1 MKPIKAEPTIFVIFG
16 GTGDLN
22 ARKITPALFH
32 LYLDNWLPEK
42 FKIIG
47 SGRTKLTDDAFRAK
61 LLDAINEFSR
71 SGKPDQ
77 KKWKQFAE
85 HIFYTPS
92 DVNDAASFKVFG
104 ECIQEQEKEWG
115 VKANIIYYLA

>member
-1 MKPIKAEPTIFVIFG
+1 MKQIKTEPTIFVIFG

-47 SGRTKLTDDAFRAK
+47 SGRTKLTDEAFRSK
-61 LLDAINEFSR
+61 LLVPDI
-71 SGKPDQ
+71 SGL
-77 KKWKQFAE
+77 AGLR
-85 HIFYTPS
+85 
-92 DVNDAASFKVFG
+92 DVTALSVERIGIRLWCGGAPCRAGRTCEIQCEKNAADHPATALG
-104 ECIQEQEKEWG
+104 TR
-115 VKANIIYYLA
+115 